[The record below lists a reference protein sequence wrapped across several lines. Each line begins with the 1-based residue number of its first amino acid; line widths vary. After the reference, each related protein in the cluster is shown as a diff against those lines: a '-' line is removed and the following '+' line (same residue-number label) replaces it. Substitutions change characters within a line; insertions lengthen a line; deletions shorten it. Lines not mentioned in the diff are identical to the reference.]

1 MLFEEFAQSGEDW
14 GASNMVASMR
24 ASREHTRRGE
34 YRYMSRAESLI
45 NLFVVFVYMPII
57 TQYVLFQSRYW
68 WVNTLV
74 STLCIHAFMQL
85 AGTLK
90 DLLKKYEDEALV
102 NGIVQQ
108 KDAWLCIGLEPFL
121 SLLKSFLSIA
131 PCNTSPTHSAF
142 RRQMDF
148 G

>member
-57 TQYVLFQSRYW
+57 TQYVLFHSRYW

-74 STLCIHAFMQL
+74 STLCIHAACRNSQGFAEEVRGRSSGEWNRAAERCL
-85 AGTLK
+85 AL
-90 DLLKKYEDEALV
+90 YR
-102 NGIVQQ
+102 
-108 KDAWLCIGLEPFL
+108 
-121 SLLKSFLSIA
+121 S
-131 PCNTSPTHSAF
+131 
-142 RRQMDF
+142 
-148 G
+148 